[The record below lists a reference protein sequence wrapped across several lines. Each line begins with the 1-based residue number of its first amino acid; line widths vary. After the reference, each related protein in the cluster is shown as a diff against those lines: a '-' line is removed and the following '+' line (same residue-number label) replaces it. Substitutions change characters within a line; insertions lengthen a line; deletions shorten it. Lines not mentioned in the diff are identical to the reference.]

1 MGKNWNS
8 KKGKFVEIKSQEI
21 KDLADKAK
29 RLKAKGYSVA
39 KIAEE
44 FGLSKGRIYEYLKQ
58 DLYVYSELLINQ
70 IKRDQVLNLSNYKV
84 NTRVI
89 G

>member
-8 KKGKFVEIKSQEI
+8 KKGKFEEIKSQEI

-39 KIAEE
+39 EIAEE
-44 FGLSKGRIYEYLKQ
+44 FGLSKGKIYEYL
-58 DLYVYSELLINQ
+58 
-70 IKRDQVLNLSNYKV
+70 R
-84 NTRVI
+84 
-89 G
+89 

>member
-8 KKGKFVEIKSQEI
+8 KTGKFEEIKSQEI

-29 RLKAKGYSVA
+29 KLRAQGYSVS

-44 FGLSKGRIYEYLKQ
+44 FGLSKGRIYEYLK
-58 DLYVYSELLINQ
+58 S
-70 IKRDQVLNLSNYKV
+70 IK
-84 NTRVI
+84 
-89 G
+89 